1 VWAWDNRIVIDDAG
15 ACGHAEPRTWRSE
28 ARHQREVAAGLG
40 PRRHWKKV
48 GVARALWIAWA
59 IVVWNVVFDHVV
71 VVSGRNV
78 LRAAGTAV
86 TTALNIDQFMR
97 PAVTQALWLATI
109 AAAAILFVGW
119 SSVHLARS
127 R

>member
-1 VWAWDNRIVIDDAG
+1 MVI
-15 ACGHAEPRTWRSE
+15 
-28 ARHQREVAAGLG
+28 
-40 PRRHWKKV
+40 RRAPI
-48 GVARALWIAWA
+48 ARALWIAWA
-59 IVVWNVVFDHVV
+59 IVVWNVVFDHIVV
-71 VVSGRNV
+71 AGGRNV

-97 PAVTQALWLATI
+97 PAVTQALWIATI
-109 AAAAILFVGW
+109 AAAAILLVGL